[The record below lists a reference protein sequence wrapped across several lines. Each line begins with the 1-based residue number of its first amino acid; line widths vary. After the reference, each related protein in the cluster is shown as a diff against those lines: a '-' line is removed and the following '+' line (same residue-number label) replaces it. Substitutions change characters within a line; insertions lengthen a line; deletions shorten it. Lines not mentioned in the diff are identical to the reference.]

1 MIDYFDYDSDVRNNL
16 DVYFSDDDNEL
27 SREQEEEIGRLR
39 QKFNELIE
47 KSIKNGNIL

>member
-1 MIDYFDYDSDVRNNL
+1 LIDYFDYDSDIRNNL

-39 QKFNELIE
+39 QKLNEITG
-47 KSIKNGNIL
+47 KI